1 MPLSAEHIDLTTLGG
16 WLGLLTVGMAWVFRA
31 LAVHRRLVSL
41 EATVL
46 QRLTHI
52 EERQDRMSVEMS
64 RELRDLRARMDK
76 RFDNH
81 IDRHSTRQI
90 DD

>member
-1 MPLSAEHIDLTTLGG
+1 MPIPTENIDLTTLGG
-16 WLGLLTVGMAWVFRA
+16 WMGLLTVGLAWIFRA

-52 EERQDRMSVEMS
+52 EERQDRMNSEVF

-90 DD
+90 ED

>member
-1 MPLSAEHIDLTTLGG
+1 MPPDNIDLSTLGG
-16 WLGLLTVGMAWVFRA
+16 WVGLAMVAVAWVFRA
-31 LAVHRRLVSL
+31 MAVHRRLVSL

-46 QRLTHI
+46 QRLSHL
-52 EERQDRMSVEMS
+52 EERQNRMSERVFQEV
-64 RELRDLRARMDK
+64 RDLRVRMDK

-81 IDRHSTRQI
+81 IDRHGAGDS